1 MQREFHE
8 KITTAD
14 ISWGDD
20 TTLQQNLVVLAQYA
34 GEGQVSDN
42 QSKKPEEDV
51 LSLIGTVV

>member
-20 TTLQQNLVVLAQYA
+20 TLQQNLVVLAQYA

-51 LSLIGTVV
+51 LSLIDTVV